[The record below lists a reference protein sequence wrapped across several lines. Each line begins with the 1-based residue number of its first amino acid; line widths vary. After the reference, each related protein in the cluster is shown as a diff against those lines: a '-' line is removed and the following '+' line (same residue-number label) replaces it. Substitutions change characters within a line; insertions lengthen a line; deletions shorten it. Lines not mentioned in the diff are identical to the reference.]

1 MSNETEE
8 LVETPEVDDAASQ
21 ETTDAAA
28 DGQVES
34 SEAEEV
40 PAEGPEEGQPE
51 AEEGQSE
58 DEQFL
63 AEMRGEDGEI
73 DPVKAAKI
81 AKSYKHAQKL
91 IGQTAKDRELLKVA
105 QQKAQTF
112 DQLDI
117 LVGKHPELKAAF
129 ERAIQKERGIAVPDP
144 APVAPKEPETPK
156 LSSEE
161 LNKQMSEL
169 FRAGKFDAAVALYN
183 QHDPRVIAAQ
193 RAAEELKQADARRQ
207 AEWQRA
213 QEEARYAHELQEF
226 RGKYKGSLF
235 SDKGEVLDAELW
247 NGIQAVYSEGKGVT
261 YEEALWLA
269 ERKLGRS
276 LGSKPKADP
285 AKAQAARVPQGAKP
299 KQPPAGKKPKAD
311 PFNEALS
318 AYLDKP

>member
-8 LVETPEVDDAASQ
+8 LVETPETEEAASQ
-21 ETTDAAA
+21 ETTEEAA

-34 SEAEEV
+34 SETEEAAAES
-40 PAEGPEEGQPE
+40 PEEGQPD
-51 AEEGQSE
+51 AEQESE

-91 IGQTAKDRELLKVA
+91 IGQTAKDREALKLA

-117 LVGKHPELKAAF
+117 LVGKHPSLKAEF
-129 ERAIQKERGIAVPDP
+129 ERAIQKERGIPVPDP

-183 QHDPRVIAAQ
+183 QYDPRVQAAQ
-193 RAAEELKQADARRQ
+193 RAADELKQAEARRQ
-207 AEWQRA
+207 AEWHRS
-213 QEEARYAHELQEF
+213 QEEAKYAHELQDF
-226 RGKYKGSLF
+226 RGKYKGTLF

-247 NGIQAVYSEGKGVT
+247 GGIQAVYSEGKGVT

-276 LGSKPKADP
+276 LGKKPKVDP
-285 AKAQAARVPQGAKP
+285 AKAQAARAPQGAKP
-299 KQPPAGKKPKAD
+299 KQPQAGKKPQAD
-311 PFNEALS
+311 ALNTNLE
-318 AYLDKP
+318 AYLNSRS